1 MKRDDDNL
9 DKKLH
14 RHLGLFGAPSP
25 SQLDVSRGR
34 VREWL
39 GARVETPAATGAA
52 DARASRTVHHIWRLG
67 LSMAA
72 AAMLIVLVS
81 MGRWPGAESM
91 GRVEAA
97 DGSLYSLSAG
107 TRQALN
113 RGDSI
118 DANAVLHANGG
129 SGAMLALADGSRV
142 EMRSQ
147 SELSFERAGDDV
159 RIRLD
164 TGGIIV
170 NASTQPSGLLY
181 VQTKDMMVAVAGT
194 AFVANAAEAGSRVSV
209 IEGEVR
215 VHEGDTETTLRPGE
229 QVSTN
234 YAVAAR
240 PVADE
245 IAWSRRADG
254 YRAILANFARGMA
267 LSAGPL
273 TPLTDAPDSANTA
286 FEQRGATAAPV
297 QPAAARPQFEEAS
310 VRTCDPDNIP
320 EPPAGSR
327 GGGANSFQMT
337 PGRTHALCLTLATI
351 LRHAYGYGPVDVEVL
366 NPGGRGRG
374 RGFALNTVYGLGV
387 EDGRRVR
394 GGPDWVRSERYT
406 IDAVADG
413 AADAATM
420 SGPMLRD
427 LLERRFKLK
436 VHVETEQ
443 IPAWALTVAPGGLKI
458 KEGICTPADPS
469 EPRLTSTA
477 QMARRNLEAARRGET
492 TAGPCGFAGM
502 VNGPNRLFVG
512 AGTGVPAVGGFL
524 GAPVIDRTGIP
535 STVRFNYVLEF
546 APDERTPGPLALRQ
560 STEPSD
566 IPRAPDLF
574 TALEQQ
580 LGLKLEPAK
589 APREFIVIDQVERPD
604 AN

>member
-9 DKKLH
+9 EKELH

-34 VREWL
+34 IREWL
-39 GARVETPAATGAA
+39 GAHGDTLAATGAV
-52 DARASRTVHHIWRLG
+52 RASRTVRHTWRVG

-72 AAMLIVLVS
+72 AAILIVLVS
-81 MGRWPGAESM
+81 TGRWPGAESM
-91 GRVEAA
+91 GRVEAS
-97 DGSLYSLSAG
+97 DGSLYSLSG
-107 TRQALN
+107 DTRQALSL
-113 RGDSI
+113 GDSL

-147 SELSFERAGDDV
+147 SALALERAGDGV

-170 NASTQPSGLLY
+170 NAAKQQGRHLY
-181 VQTKDMMVAVAGT
+181 VQTKDLTVAVVGT
-194 AFVANAAEAGSRVSV
+194 TFVVNAASDGSRVSV

-215 VHEGDTETTLRPGE
+215 VHEGRTETVLRPGE

-234 YAVAAR
+234 RAVVAR
-240 PVADE
+240 PVAEE
-245 IAWSRRADG
+245 IAWSREADALRG
-254 YRAILANFARGMA
+254 ILATFARGME
-267 LSAGPL
+267 LSAGPR
-273 TPLTDAPDSANTA
+273 TPLTDAPGSANAA
-286 FEQRGATAAPV
+286 FDQGGGAAAPGQSATPG
-297 QPAAARPQFEEAS
+297 QPAARLRFEEAS

-351 LRHAYGYGPVDVEVL
+351 IRHAYGYGPAAI

-374 RGFALNTVYGLGV
+374 LAMNNVYGLGV
-387 EDGRRVR
+387 EDGVRVR
-394 GGPDWVRSERYT
+394 GGADWVRSERYT

-420 SGPMLRD
+420 SGPMLQD

-443 IPAWALTVAPGGLKI
+443 IPAWAMTVAPGGLKI
-458 KEGICTPADPS
+458 KEGTCTPADPS

-477 QMARRNLEAARRGET
+477 DMVRRNLDAARRGAT
-492 TAGPCGFAGM
+492 TTGPCGFAGM

-512 AGTGVPAVGGFL
+512 AGAGVPAVGGFL
-524 GAPVIDRTGIP
+524 GTPVINRTGIP
-535 STVRFNYVLEF
+535 DTARFNYVLEF
-546 APDERTPGPLALRQ
+546 APDERTPGPMALRQ
-560 STEPSD
+560 FNEPSD

-574 TALEQQ
+574 TALEL
-580 LGLKLEPAK
+580 LGLKLEPAR
-589 APREFIVIDQVERPD
+589 APREYIVIDHVERPD